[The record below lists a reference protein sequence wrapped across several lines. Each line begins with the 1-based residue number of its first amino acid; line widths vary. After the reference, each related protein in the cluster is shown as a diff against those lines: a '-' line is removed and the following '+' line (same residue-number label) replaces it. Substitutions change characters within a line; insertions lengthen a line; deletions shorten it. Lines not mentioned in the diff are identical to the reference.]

1 LPKFVRPWSASSL
14 SFEHRSPFNPEAASC
29 QGMVELKNQEA
40 VQGISMFASS
50 VLSPGSKLGF
60 YLTNAKKAGEKAHDF
75 QYGPLCIFGLAD
87 DQGRNASKQRSKS
100 PVGSAFGP
108 NIGFVRGS

>member
-1 LPKFVRPWSASSL
+1 
-14 SFEHRSPFNPEAASC
+14 
-29 QGMVELKNQEA
+29 
-40 VQGISMFASS
+40 MFAAS

-87 DQGRNASKQRSKS
+87 DQGRNASKQRSKP

-108 NIGFVRGS
+108 NIGFVRGSKGRPKPKAGTFMIVVVAPQGA